1 MSQGLEWQVT
11 LTGGQMAW
19 LHDDG
24 HLHHRSQQPHL
35 GGLLSPAGGQRYRV
49 VVDVRSNPVS
59 RFAPFANHRVLPDLL
74 ESVGIDYELM
84 GGTLGGKPGN
94 PGLYDSKGKPDYR
107 KMRSLD
113 EFQDAVEQLAGMASR
128 RQTVVLCSE
137 EDRSQC
143 HRLLLLGPSL
153 EENGCE
159 LLHVRGDGSVQRT
172 GQLSVGKKYG
182 QQLQGT
188 LGI

>member
-1 MSQGLEWQVT
+1 MT
-11 LTGGQMAW
+11 T
-19 LHDDG
+19 DIYTIG
-24 HLHHRSQQPHL
+24 HSNHTWEDFSR
-35 GGLLSPAGGQRYRV
+35 LLLDNDIELL
-49 VVDVRSNPVS
+49 VDVRSNPVS

-128 RQTVVLCSE
+128 RLTVVLCSE
-137 EDRSQC
+137 EDPSQC

-153 EENGCE
+153 EENGCDCCTSGATAASSE
-159 LLHVRGDGSVQRT
+159 PGSYRWARSTASSFRGRWVYRHEDLHYRVHGEDCRGV
-172 GQLSVGKKYG
+172 L
-182 QQLQGT
+182 
-188 LGI
+188 

>member
-1 MSQGLEWQVT
+1 M
-11 LTGGQMAW
+11 
-19 LHDDG
+19 
-24 HLHHRSQQPHL
+24 
-35 GGLLSPAGGQRYRV
+35 LLDNDIELL
-49 VVDVRSNPVS
+49 VDVRSNPVS
-59 RFAPFANHRVLPDLL
+59 RFAPFANHRILLDLL

-84 GGTLGGKPGN
+84 GGTLGGKPKN
-94 PGLYDSKGKPDYR
+94 PGMYDSRGKPDYR

-113 EFQDAVEQLAGMASR
+113 EFQDAVDQLAGMASR

-137 EDRSQC
+137 EDPSHC

-159 LLHVRGDGSVQRT
+159 LLHVRGDGRVQRT
-172 GQLSVGKKYG
+172 WQLSAGRKYD
-182 QQLQGT
+182 QQLQGA

>member
-1 MSQGLEWQVT
+1 MMGSFP
-11 LTGGQMAW
+11 GGQIGFMMT
-19 LHDDG
+19 DIYTIG
-24 HLHHRSQQPHL
+24 HSNHSWEDFSR
-35 GGLLSPAGGQRYRV
+35 LL
-49 VVDVRSNPVS
+49 VDNDIELLVDIRSNPVS
-59 RFAPFANHRVLPDLL
+59 RFAPFANHRILPDLL

-84 GGTLGGKPGN
+84 GGTLGGKPKNTGM
-94 PGLYDSKGKPDYR
+94 YDSKGKPDYR

-137 EDRSQC
+137 EDPSQC

-159 LLHVRGDGSVQRT
+159 MLHVRGDDRVQRT
-172 GQLSVGKKYG
+172 GQLLADKKYNP
-182 QQLQGT
+182 QLQGV
-188 LGI
+188 LGL